1 VLDSPPACC
10 IKKRDEHVRLIDCVS
25 PTGDSEEAGMRR
37 TNAAVAALAVGGS
50 LLSAGLADARAAEI
64 KVLSAAVMKPVFAEL
79 ADQFEQTTGHKLNIS
94 YVPAGAAR
102 SRVEAGENFDV
113 VILQRPAA
121 EELAQLG
128 KIDSRRL
135 TTLARSGLAVA
146 VRRGMTKPDISTI
159 EAFKQALLAARSI
172 SYPDPAEGHAAGVL
186 FRSIIGRL
194 GIAVQVDAKAKLQK
208 RAFSESPPEDYADL
222 AIAQPTEIFITP
234 SFELVDLIPED
245 LQDYNRFSW
254 ATGVATNA
262 KQPAAAAALIRF
274 LTSSKAALVMKK
286 KGMEPG
292 AL

>member
-1 VLDSPPACC
+1 ML
-10 IKKRDEHVRLIDCVS
+10 
-25 PTGDSEEAGMRR
+25 R
-37 TNAAVAALAVGGS
+37 TITPVAAWAVGVF
-50 LLSAGLADARAAEI
+50 LVSAGWRSDAGAAEI
-64 KVLSAAVMKPVFAEL
+64 KVLSAAVMKPVFSEL
-79 ADQFEQTTGHKLNIS
+79 ADQFQQMTGHKLKIS

-113 VILQRPAA
+113 AILQRPAA

-128 KIDSRRL
+128 MIDSRGM

-146 VRRGMTKPDISTI
+146 VRRGMTKPDISTV
-159 EAFKQALLAARSI
+159 EAFKQALLVARSI
-172 SYPDPAEGHAAGVL
+172 SYPDPAQGHAAGAL
-186 FRSIIGRL
+186 FRDIIDRL
-194 GIAVQVDAKAKLQK
+194 GIAAQVNAKAKLQK
-208 RAFSESPPEDYADL
+208 RAFSESPPEDYGDL

-254 ATGVATNA
+254 ATAVATVA
-262 KQPAAAAALIRF
+262 KEPAAAAALIRF

>member
-1 VLDSPPACC
+1 ML
-10 IKKRDEHVRLIDCVS
+10 
-25 PTGDSEEAGMRR
+25 R
-37 TNAAVAALAVGGS
+37 TIALVAALAVGIS
-50 LLSAGLADARAAEI
+50 LVSASLTSDAGAAEI
-64 KVLSAAVMKPVFAEL
+64 KVLTAAVMKPVLGEL
-79 ADQFEQTTGHKLNIS
+79 TAQFEQTTGHKLTIN

-113 VILQRPAA
+113 AILQRPAA
-121 EELAQLG
+121 EELARLG
-128 KIDSRRL
+128 KIESRGM

-146 VRRGMTKPDISTI
+146 VRKGMKKPDISTVD
-159 EAFKQALLAARSI
+159 AFKQALLAARSI
-172 SYPDPAEGHAAGVL
+172 SYPDPAEGHAAGAL
-186 FRSIIGRL
+186 FRGIIDRL
-194 GIAVQVDAKAKLQK
+194 GIAEQVNAKAKLQK

-254 ATGVATNA
+254 AIGVATNA
-262 KQPAAAAALIRF
+262 KEPDAAAALIRF
-274 LTSSKAALVMKK
+274 LTSSKAALVMKR